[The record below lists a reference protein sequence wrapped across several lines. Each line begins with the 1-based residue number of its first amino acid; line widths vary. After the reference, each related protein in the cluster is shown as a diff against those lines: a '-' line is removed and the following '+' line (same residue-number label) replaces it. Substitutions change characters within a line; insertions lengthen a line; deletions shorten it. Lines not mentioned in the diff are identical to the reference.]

1 MSMTLDKKRTEAYVS
16 QIYFELYNRME
27 RCIKD
32 IFSNYFNNE
41 MSLILRKRL
50 IYYAG
55 WLFSD
60 IRMVDFDT
68 YSLKREIQKYDEKT
82 VLSRMT
88 LKQIMKFCEK
98 ESDYTRFDFSI
109 PSINKKMENISFFTC
124 CSKWIDMRNKLAH
137 LYEGLDFSKNVIE
150 VLNNSELKKYCIGF
164 LDESEIESLSEN
176 GIYILSN
183 YIYLQKAN
191 KIIQRIGDNHEE
203 EYK

>member
-1 MSMTLDKKRTEAYVS
+1 MSMTLDEKKVEAYVA

-27 RCIKD
+27 KGVKD
-32 IFSNYFNNE
+32 IFLRDFCNE
-41 MSLILRKRL
+41 MSLEIKKRL

-60 IRMVDFDT
+60 IHMVEFDT

-82 VLSRMT
+82 VLKRMT
-88 LKQIMKFCEK
+88 LKQILKFCEK
-98 ESDYTRFDFSI
+98 ELDYTRFDFAI
-109 PSINKKMENISFFTC
+109 PSINKRMEDISFYTC

-137 LYEGLDFSKNVIE
+137 LFDGFDFLKNTIE
-150 VLNNSELKKYCIGF
+150 VLNVTELKKFCDKF
-164 LDESEIESLSEN
+164 LDDSELENLSDN

-183 YIYLQKAN
+183 YIYLQRAN
-191 KIIQRIGDNHEE
+191 NIIQEIGEKHEK